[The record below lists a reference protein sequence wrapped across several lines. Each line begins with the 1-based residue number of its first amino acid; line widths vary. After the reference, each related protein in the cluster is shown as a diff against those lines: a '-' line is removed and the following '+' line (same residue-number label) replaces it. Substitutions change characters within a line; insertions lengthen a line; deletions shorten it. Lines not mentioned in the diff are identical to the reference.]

1 MNNTK
6 KIRVLIT
13 YIESGMG
20 HIVSARAI
28 SDALRSKY
36 NDSFEVIEKHVLR
49 DSDSKV
55 LQKFERYLVSEVK
68 KHSLLPGYCALQMAS
83 MHLFGSKNTLKFVH
97 NCVFRK
103 QTLALMEEY
112 KKYNPDI
119 IVCTHYFC
127 LFVANEYR
135 NKISPNTVV
144 VNYCPDNNVHGWWD
158 NRADRLYTNNPKA
171 TADAYK
177 QKFTKDKVFE
187 AFYPVRD
194 SVLNVTESK
203 SYYRE
208 KFGLPQD
215 SFTIVVANG
224 LYAFNKTK
232 RICNEIMKSD
242 LPITLCILASSSE
255 KIKNY
260 FDSLIPTVKPN
271 ISLKTFGYLDN
282 APELYAASDLFLTKG
297 GPNAILDSVSVG
309 TPVLV
314 DFCASPIERSTT
326 KLFVHNM
333 GCGLEVKSA
342 KGIRAKIEEF
352 ASNPSALDHYKEATM
367 FFDKSKNGALAIAD
381 DIYKLSCTKFGLKSD
396 ADSLV

>member
-49 DSDSKV
+49 DSDSDILK
-55 LQKFERYLVSEVK
+55 KYERFLVSEVK

-83 MHLFGSKNTLKFVH
+83 MHLFGSKNTLRFVH
-97 NCVFRK
+97 NCVYKK
-103 QTLALMEEY
+103 QTLALLDEY

-127 LFVANEYR
+127 LFAANEYR
-135 NKISPNTVV
+135 NKISPNTLV

-177 QKFTKDKVFE
+177 QKFTKDQVLE

-203 SYYRE
+203 TYYRE

-242 LPITLCILASSSE
+242 KPITLCILASSSK

-260 FDSLIPTVKPN
+260 FDSITLNVKPN
-271 ISLKTFGYLDN
+271 ITLKTFGYLEN
-282 APELYAASDLFLTKG
+282 APELYAAADLFLTKG
-297 GPNAILDSVSVG
+297 GPNAILDSVTVG

-326 KLFVHNM
+326 KLFVHNK
-333 GCGLEVKSA
+333 GCGLEIKTA

-352 ASNPSALDHYKEATM
+352 ATNPNTLDHYKEATM
-367 FFDKSKNGALAIAD
+367 FFDKSKNGALTIAD
-381 DIYKLSCTKFGLKSD
+381 DIYKLSVDKFGLKIN